1 MIVAPSCSQTD
12 DGYGTTVDADRVRN
26 LDDRDV
32 EIIQFVLESHSSD
45 PNDRI
50 YFLTLT
56 PMSEWDE
63 VGNWSDP
70 PQVLIDFASSTGNKY
85 RPASG
90 AFLKEDSVLERGT
103 NRKSWMRWITIKRW
117 ISDTEVE
124 IEDGVWCCP
133 MGGGVSTIIYEKVD
147 GKWKWKS
154 KGNGENWVSW
164 IEQRT
169 IHSTQVAGRSILTLE
184 TFDAATRSMPPLS
197 QRETSECEIITHF

>member
-1 MIVAPSCSQTD
+1 MRSILTLIYLLTLLIFAPSCSQTD
-12 DGYGTTVDADRVRN
+12 DGYGMTVDTDRVAN

-45 PNDRI
+45 TRDRI
-50 YFLTLT
+50 YFLTPT

-70 PQVLIDFASSTGNKY
+70 PQKLIDSVSSNGNKY

-90 AFLKEDSVLERGT
+90 AFLKEGSVFQRGT
-103 NRKSWMRWITIKRW
+103 NRKAWMRWITIKRW

-133 MGGGVSTIIYEKVD
+133 MGGGVMTSIYEKID
-147 GKWKWKS
+147 GKWKWKA
-154 KGNGENWVSW
+154 KGNGENWISCNKR
-164 IEQRT
+164 RT
-169 IHSTQVAGRSILTLE
+169 NHCTQVAGRPRLTLG
-184 TFDAATRSMPPLS
+184 TLLPASG
-197 QRETSECEIITHF
+197 